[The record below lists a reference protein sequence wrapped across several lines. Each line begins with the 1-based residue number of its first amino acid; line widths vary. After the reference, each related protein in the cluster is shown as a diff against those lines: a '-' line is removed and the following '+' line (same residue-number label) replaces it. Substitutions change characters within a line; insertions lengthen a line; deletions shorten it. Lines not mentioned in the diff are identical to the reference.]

1 MSNNNTTT
9 ASVENLKEEHETE
22 LQNYIEMCSGLNDQL
37 SQLSEALA
45 QNSQEKS
52 DLQAMVDQ
60 LLVEKQSL
68 EISAQNKEELIKL
81 SAENSSRMSS
91 LEARIGKMYAL
102 KRYDQFAINNSSCF
116 GGSIPDYIPVLCNFT
131 KFLLQNNEY
140 INLLLLVEAKIS

>member
-45 QNSQEKS
+45 QNSQSKI

-91 LEARIGKMYAL
+91 LEARIGKIYAL
-102 KRYDQFAINNSSCF
+102 KRYDQLAINTSCF
-116 GGSIPDYIPVLCNFT
+116 GGSIPDYQCCAISRNFCC
-131 KFLLQNNEY
+131 KNNEY